1 MEVVQKESKAISSA
15 SDDTCKVSLMS
26 QDIEDMDPAEILE
39 RAAQAREA
47 GETETA
53 AKMFNAVGNIYMS
66 VAEFEEAHKC
76 FSDSL
81 DIYKELKDE
90 TGVCDTMYNLGV
102 AQINLERWDEAIGTL
117 EAAKK
122 MFDKAKN
129 DSGAADVTYGLA
141 LANLGQGGFD
151 AALGHFKKAQKAYNT
166 LDNQQG
172 VASVIMDI
180 GAAYVDKEDWTVAS
194 TTIKKALKVYRE
206 IEDKAGIADALS
218 LLGDIAETGGN
229 QKKAAEHFV
238 EAAQNYYEAETSLR
252 ALAAV
257 LDESLMT
264 SLTLF
269 QRRLKPSPT
278 VKISTKN
285 CLISKP
291 KNRYNQF
298 FDFITIGSTR
308 TNSIY

>member
-1 MEVVQKESKAISSA
+1 M
-15 SDDTCKVSLMS
+15 T

-47 GETETA
+47 GEKDTA

-66 VAEFEEAHKC
+66 VAEFDEAHRC
-76 FSDSL
+76 FNDSL
-81 DIYKELKDE
+81 EIYKELNDE
-90 TGVCDTMYNLGV
+90 NGVCDTMYNLGV
-102 AQINLERWDEAIGTL
+102 AQINLERWDEAIVTL

-122 MFDKAKN
+122 MFDKASN

-141 LANLGQGGFD
+141 LANLGQGSFD
-151 AALGHFKKAQKAYNT
+151 AAMTHFKKAQKAYKS

-172 VASVIMDI
+172 VASVIMDM
-180 GAAYVDKEDWTVAS
+180 GAAHVDKEDWTVAG

-238 EAAQNYYEAETSLR
+238 EAAQNYYEAEIFDIAREVVER
-252 ALAAV
+252 AEQKMW
-257 LDESLMT
+257 DIPKST
-264 SLTLF
+264 R
-269 QRRLKPSPT
+269 RRLRR
-278 VKISTKN
+278 VIDD
-285 CLISKP
+285 LIDALP
-291 KNRYNQF
+291 EEIETEGGAED
-298 FDFITIGSTR
+298 FDEDMLDFQDKE
-308 TNSIY
+308 

>member
-1 MEVVQKESKAISSA
+1 
-15 SDDTCKVSLMS
+15 MS

-47 GETETA
+47 GEKETA

-66 VAEFEEAHKC
+66 VAEFDEAHKC
-76 FSDSL
+76 FNDSIE
-81 DIYKELKDE
+81 IYKDLNDE

-102 AQINLERWDEAIGTL
+102 AQINLERWDEAIVTL

-122 MFDKAKN
+122 KFDKAKN
-129 DSGAADVTYGLA
+129 DGGSADVTYGLA
-141 LANLGQGGFD
+141 LANLGQGSFD
-151 AALGHFKKAQKAYNT
+151 VALGHFKKAQKAYNT

-206 IEDKAGIADALS
+206 IEDKSGIADALS

-238 EAAQNYYEAETSLR
+238 EAAQNYYEAEIFDIAREVVER
-252 ALAAV
+252 AEQKMW
-257 LDESLMT
+257 DIPKST
-264 SLTLF
+264 R
-269 QRRLKPSPT
+269 RRLRRVIDDIIDALPEEIE
-278 VKISTKN
+278 VVVGDDDVDED
-285 CLISKP
+285 LL
-291 KNRYNQF
+291 
-298 FDFITIGSTR
+298 DFQAKE
-308 TNSIY
+308 